1 MTPFS
6 TEARTASGRDLFKDK
21 PKKKAAKAASGP
33 SEAVHVDEHGR
44 YQIKSGRLSGEYV
57 ARAFPKP
64 PTTARGMI
72 AEARG
77 ATEEA
82 AIATLR
88 SVIDARETR
97 RTGDRRTDPTTGFAV
112 PTPEEYAEAVGQVA
126 LSRPQRAVLAA
137 LALAGEEGL
146 SELGLAGAAGYKSS
160 ASAHRAL
167 ASAGLLI
174 ASYLSLETTSG
185 VETSGQDGTAVLA
198 YRGEQRSE
206 EDPGNWVLHAELR
219 EAVRAAG

>member
-1 MTPFS
+1 MTPFG
-6 TEARTASGRDLFKDK
+6 TEGRTAGGRALFKDK
-21 PKKKAAKAASGP
+21 PKKKDAKAASTP
-33 SEAVHVDEHGR
+33 ARTVHVDEYGR
-44 YQIKSGRLSGEYV
+44 YQVKSGHLSGEYV

-97 RTGDRRTDPTTGFAV
+97 RTGDRRTDPTTGLAV

-137 LALAGEEGL
+137 LALAGEDGL
-146 SELGLAGAAGYKSS
+146 SETGIASAAGYKSS
-160 ASAHRAL
+160 ASTHRAL

-174 ASYLSLETTSG
+174 ASYLSMETTSG
-185 VETSGQDGTAVLA
+185 VETSGQDGMTVLA

-219 EAVRAAG
+219 GAVRAAG

>member
-1 MTPFS
+1 MTQFS
-6 TEARTASGRDLFKDK
+6 TEGRTAIGRDLFKAK
-21 PKKKAAKAASGP
+21 PRKKVAKGAASA
-33 SEAVHVDEHGR
+33 SETVHVDEHGR

-88 SVIDARETR
+88 SVIDAREA
-97 RTGDRRTDPTTGFAV
+97 RRTDDRRVDAATGFAV
-112 PTPEEYAEAVGQVA
+112 PVPEEYAEAVGQVS

-137 LALAGEEGL
+137 LALAGEDGL
-146 SELGLAGAAGYKSS
+146 SENGLASAAGYKSS

-185 VETSGQDGTAVLA
+185 VATNGQDGTAVLA
-198 YRGEQRSE
+198 YRGEQANE
-206 EDPGNWVLHAELR
+206 EDSGNWVLHAELR
-219 EAVRAAG
+219 EAVKAAG